1 MYNKYESL
9 YSLLVN
15 GNITLYKNKLQKMRK
30 KTIVKYIEWA
40 KEMEINTN
48 DLRLDYLYNF

>member
-1 MYNKYESL
+1 MYNKYENL

-30 KTIVKYIEWA
+30 KTLVKYVEWS
-40 KEMEINTN
+40 KEMGIDVNN
-48 DLRLDYLYNF
+48 LRLDYLYNI